1 MSLFV
6 IGDLHL
12 STLESTDKSM
22 EVFGRRWCDY
32 ITKIEKNWR
41 AVVNDTDT
49 VVVPG
54 DISWAL
60 TLEEARSDLK
70 FIDLLPGRKLLLK
83 GNHDFWW
90 STLTKINNFFESN
103 GISTIS
109 LLQNNALETDD
120 FILCGSR
127 GWYQD
132 EANDRSK
139 NDNDY
144 EKIVAREAI
153 RLQMSLEEAEKL
165 KEASPQ
171 KEIIAFMHFPPFWN
185 GIACDAF
192 IQILKSHGIKRCY
205 FGHIHGNYTAPPYT
219 FYDGI
224 EFILISADYLEFIP
238 RLILPQ

>member
-32 ITKIEKNWR
+32 ISKIKKNWC
-41 AVVNDTDT
+41 AIVNDTDT

-60 TLEEARSDLK
+60 TLEEAKSDLK
-70 FIDLLPGRKLLLK
+70 FIDLLPGRKIFLK

-90 STLTKINNFFESN
+90 STLTKINNFFVSN
-103 GISTIS
+103 EISSIS
-109 LLQNNALETDD
+109 LLQNNAIEIED

-132 EANDRSK
+132 ETNDRSK

-153 RLQMSLEEAEKL
+153 RLQMSLEEGKKL
-165 KEASPQ
+165 KEASPE

-185 GIACDAF
+185 GIECNEF
-192 IQILKSHGIKRCY
+192 IKTLKAYDIKRCY
-205 FGHIHGNYTAPPYT
+205 FGHIHGNYTAPPHTLYE
-219 FYDGI
+219 GI
-224 EFILISADYLEFIP
+224 ELILISADYLDFVP
-238 RLILPQ
+238 RLILPE

>member
-6 IGDLHL
+6 MGDLHL

-32 ITKIEKNWR
+32 ITKIKKNWC
-41 AVVNDTDT
+41 AIVNDTDT

-60 TLEEARSDLK
+60 TLEEAKSDLK
-70 FIDLLPGRKLLLK
+70 FIDLLPGRKVFLK

-90 STLTKINNFFESN
+90 STLTKINNFFLSN
-103 GISTIS
+103 EISTIS
-109 LLQNNALETDD
+109 LLQNNAIELED

-132 EANDRSK
+132 ETNDKSK
-139 NDNDY
+139 NNNDY

-153 RLQMSLEEAEKL
+153 RLKMSLEEGKKL
-165 KEASPQ
+165 KEASPE

-185 GIACDAF
+185 GIECNEF
-192 IQILKSHGIKRCY
+192 IKILKEYDIKRCY
-205 FGHIHGNYTAPPYT
+205 FGHIHGNYTAPPHTLYE
-219 FYDGI
+219 GI
-224 EFILISADYLEFIP
+224 ELILISADYLDFVP
-238 RLILPQ
+238 RLILPE

>member
-6 IGDLHL
+6 MGDLHL
-12 STLESTDKSM
+12 STLESTNKSM

-41 AVVNDTDT
+41 AIINDTDT
-49 VVVPG
+49 VVIPG

-60 TLEEARSDLK
+60 TLEEACSDLK
-70 FIDLLPGRKLLLK
+70 FIDSLPGRKVFIK

-90 STLTKINNFFESN
+90 STLTKINNFFASN

-109 LLQNNALETDD
+109 LLQNNAIECED

-132 EANDRSK
+132 EANDKSR

-144 EKIVAREAI
+144 QKIVAREAM
-153 RLQMSLEEAEKL
+153 RLQMSLDDGKRL
-165 KEASPQ
+165 KEQSPD
-171 KEIIAFMHFPPFWN
+171 KELIAFMHFPPFWN
-185 GIACDAF
+185 GKASDNLIE
-192 IQILKSHGIKRCY
+192 ILKRYGIKKLF
-205 FGHIHGNYTAPPYT
+205 FGHIHGNYTVPPSFT
-219 FYDGI
+219 YDGI
-224 EFILISADYLEFIP
+224 EMNIISADYLKFIP
-238 RLILPQ
+238 KSVK